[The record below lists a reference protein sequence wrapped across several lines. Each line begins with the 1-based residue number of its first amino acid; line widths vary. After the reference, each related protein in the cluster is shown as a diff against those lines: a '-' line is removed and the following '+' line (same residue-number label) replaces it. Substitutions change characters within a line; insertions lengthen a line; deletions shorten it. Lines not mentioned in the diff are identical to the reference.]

1 MIQFISY
8 ASIDRGAYDR
18 CVRESPNFRIYAL
31 SWYLDAVSS
40 KWDLLV
46 LDGYRAVMPLPR
58 RSKFGLSYVYTP
70 AFVQQLG
77 VFGGAEI
84 SEEDECR
91 FYERAFSRFFLI
103 DYFAH
108 SSSRCKKGS
117 RGERHNY
124 LLELDRSHLELRGRF
139 NTNRRRILKKGSAD
153 LRFDKSGDQELFLEM
168 CKTTRKGFNP
178 DMAALSGMEKLLR
191 SGAVELRVWNVF
203 HEEQWVGG
211 LLWTKDERRVTYLFP
226 IQNALGKELQVHTHV
241 IDALIKE
248 HEGSRL
254 VLDLEGSM
262 IPGVANFYRSFG
274 AEPETYYYYKS
285 RFYGLL

>member
-1 MIQFISY
+1 M
-8 ASIDRGAYDR
+8 
-18 CVRESPNFRIYAL
+18 
-31 SWYLDAVSS
+31 
-40 KWDLLV
+40 
-46 LDGYRAVMPLPR
+46 
-58 RSKFGLSYVYTP
+58 
-70 AFVQQLG
+70 
-77 VFGGAEI
+77 
-84 SEEDECR
+84 
-91 FYERAFSRFFLI
+91 
-103 DYFAH
+103 
-108 SSSRCKKGS
+108 
-117 RGERHNY
+117 
-124 LLELDRSHLELRGRF
+124 RGRF
-139 NTNRRRILKKGSAD
+139 NTNRRRILKKGSAE
-153 LRFDKSGDQELFLEM
+153 LRFDKSGDSELFLDM
-168 CKTTRKGFNP
+168 CKTTRKGFIP

-203 HEEQWVGG
+203 YEEQWVGG